1 MLMETIIAYFL
12 AICLASFFSINL
24 HNILVAHKPEKSTKA
39 HAEIDWPSG
48 LIVGLAAF
56 GTFVYFLEAAT
67 YMFLVLT
74 NLLSLTTFST
84 FSLPITL
91 TLLADAMGLVLTA
104 IGYITFPWSVI
115 ARGKYA
121 TSWEMRDSHK
131 LVTWGPYRYVRHPSY
146 LAYFFMFIG
155 LFAIWPSWLTLIP
168 LAAIPGYFPVTFREE
183 KLLEKRFGSQ
193 YLDYQRK
200 TGRFIPK
207 LQNIYS
213 HEDESSR
220 RA

>member
-1 MLMETIIAYFL
+1 
-12 AICLASFFSINL
+12 
-24 HNILVAHKPEKSTKA
+24 
-39 HAEIDWPSG
+39 
-48 LIVGLAAF
+48 
-56 GTFVYFLEAAT
+56 
-67 YMFLVLT
+67 
-74 NLLSLTTFST
+74 
-84 FSLPITL
+84 
-91 TLLADAMGLVLTA
+91 
-104 IGYITFPWSVI
+104 
-115 ARGKYA
+115 
-121 TSWEMRDSHK
+121 
-131 LVTWGPYRYVRHPSY
+131 VRHPSY

-168 LAAIPGYFPVTFREE
+168 LAAIPGYFRVTFREE